1 MSDNQ
6 EQATPVF
13 NVQRV
18 YLKDLSLELPNAPQ
32 IFLESDAPQVE
43 VAIDVGAQM
52 LAETVFEVTVTA
64 TVTTK
69 VKDKVLY
76 LVEGKQAGI
85 FELANI
91 PTEQLDPILGIMC
104 PGILYPYLRSNIADA
119 ITRSSL
125 PALHLAEVNFQSFYE
140 QRLAQAQAQAEQQ
153 QGAANGAQADSGI
166 ILPPGTATH

>member
-1 MSDNQ
+1 
-6 EQATPVF
+6 
-13 NVQRV
+13 
-18 YLKDLSLELPNAPQ
+18 
-32 IFLESDAPQVE
+32 
-43 VAIDVGAQM
+43 
-52 LAETVFEVTVTA
+52 VFEVVVTA

-69 VKDKVLY
+69 VNDKVLY

-104 PGILYPYLRSNIADA
+104 PGILYPYLRANIADA

-140 QRLAQAQAQAEQQ
+140 QRLAQAAEQQ
-153 QGAANGAQADSGI
+153 QAQADATNGADSGL
-166 ILPPGTATH
+166 ILPPGVAKH